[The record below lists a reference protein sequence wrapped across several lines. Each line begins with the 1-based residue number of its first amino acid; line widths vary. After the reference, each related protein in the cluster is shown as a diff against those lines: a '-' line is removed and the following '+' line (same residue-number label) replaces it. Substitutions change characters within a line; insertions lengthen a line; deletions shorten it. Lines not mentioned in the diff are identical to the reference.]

1 MPFCPDCGTQVSED
15 TQFCPE
21 CGRQLAIEQAVKGKS
36 KKRLAGIIV
45 GCLIAIIVTVVIATQ
60 PPTPQELEPAI
71 PAHFTTYTNELGLF
85 SISYPSEWELALSKI
100 EGVTQDLNDY
110 WKGIKPERTV
120 EESSVVF
127 FAGVP
132 YKTGYNP
139 NVFIV
144 VIPSDEGSWKLEDLV
159 EAVVQQGL
167 MKDGQEYRE
176 FSRYKSI
183 VDGKEAILLEYEVTY
198 PALGNWR
205 ALEMYMRDGRML
217 IKVACSVLPP
227 KNFSEYE
234 ADLYAIVR
242 SLRILK

>member
-1 MPFCPDCGTQVSED
+1 MP
-15 TQFCPE
+15 FCPE
-21 CGRQLAIEQAVKGKS
+21 CGCQLSIGRDAKGMS
-36 KKRLAGIIV
+36 KKKITGIIV
-45 GCLIAIIVTVVIATQ
+45 ACIIAIIVIVVIATR
-60 PPTPQELEPAI
+60 PPTSAVPEPAI
-71 PAHFTTYTNELGLF
+71 PAHFTTYTDELGLF

-110 WKGIKPERTV
+110 WKGTKPERTV

-139 NVFIV
+139 NVSIV

-183 VDGKEAILLEYEVTY
+183 VDGREAILLEYEVTY
-198 PALGNWR
+198 PALGNWH

-227 KNFSEYE
+227 KNFSEYK